1 MRKAPDFGFKIPRDV
16 NPRPHLIIFWFHYL
30 RLSPSYQLAIRYRAG
45 NMSEEEKVNL
55 PADFDLVL
63 KTYDDFGN
71 VWAVDYVTWTKTRWR
86 DLFDANEVMPG
97 IKTLAF
103 LKEGQEHKEGE
114 IEAKLTKYLS
124 KNRPQLR
131 YPKTFI
137 MAIPMYS
144 NKNRMLDEV
153 SFALDVYYEREAKE
167 PPVIRPVPKPKYAL
181 LITKI
186 RDRAIK
192 ISHQII
198 VIKANNPKWKLWYI
212 AIKLKLSPNQTETI
226 KKAEELRAEAKQ
238 RGEKL
243 HPSQKATDEKLFV
256 NAVVGRYMRH
266 AYLLAE
272 NAARGKFPSLDEI
285 YDEDGKKVKTYF
297 DYPSIRQLLI
307 EEHLRR
313 SRMDDDD
320 D

>member
-1 MRKAPDFGFKIPRDV
+1 MDV
-16 NPRPHLIIFWFHYL
+16 F
-30 RLSPSYQLAIRYRAG
+30 
-45 NMSEEEKVNL
+45 
-55 PADFDLVL
+55 
-63 KTYDDFGN
+63 
-71 VWAVDYVTWTKTRWR
+71 
-86 DLFDANEVMPG
+86 
-97 IKTLAF
+97 
-103 LKEGQEHKEGE
+103 
-114 IEAKLTKYLS
+114 
-124 KNRPQLR
+124 
-131 YPKTFI
+131 
-137 MAIPMYS
+137 
-144 NKNRMLDEV
+144 
-153 SFALDVYYEREAKE
+153 YEREAKE

-198 VIKANNPKWKLWYI
+198 IAKAHNPKWKLWYI
-212 AIKLKLSPNQTETI
+212 AIKLKLSPNQIEII
-226 KKAEELRAEAKQ
+226 KKAEERKVQAKQ

-256 NAVVGRYMRH
+256 NAVVGRYIRH

-285 YDEDGKKVKTYF
+285 YDDEGKKVKTYF
-297 DYPSIRQLLI
+297 DYARIHQFLA